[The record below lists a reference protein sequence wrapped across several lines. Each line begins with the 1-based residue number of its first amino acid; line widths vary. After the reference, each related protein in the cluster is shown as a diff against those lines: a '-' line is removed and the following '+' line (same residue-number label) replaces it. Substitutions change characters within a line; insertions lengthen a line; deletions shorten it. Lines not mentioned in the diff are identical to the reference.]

1 MTGKLID
8 GIAIGKEIREEIK
21 ERVTALK
28 EHGCHT
34 GACCYSCWGESSF
47 PYICKK

>member
-1 MTGKLID
+1 MMTGKLID

-28 EHGCHT
+28 EQRLSA
-34 GACCYSCWGESSF
+34 GACGRPCW
-47 PYICKK
+47 